1 MAAGQTVS
9 LQAVLEQVGSDLW
22 EYIFRVDR
30 DIAEQF
36 IVGDDRRVVCTVN
49 GKVRYHAAL
58 LHDGLG
64 GYMVLLNQS
73 RRKSLGLHVGDT
85 MQVMLEKDTSEY
97 GMPMSDELREVLDQ
111 DSEADALFH
120 RLTRG
125 KQRTLIYWTDNV
137 KSPDI
142 RIRRAMVM
150 TAHLTARQGIIDF
163 REMNEELKAANRAAR
178 RE

>member
-1 MAAGQTVS
+1 M
-9 LQAVLEQVGSDLW
+9 GSELW
-22 EYIFRVDR
+22 EYVFRVDKS
-30 DIAEQF
+30 IAEQF
-36 IVGDDRRVVCTVN
+36 ITDDDRRVVCTVN

-58 LHDGLG
+58 LHDGMG
-64 GYMVLLNQS
+64 GFMVLVNQA
-73 RRKSLGLHVGDT
+73 RRKKLGLHTGDRIT
-85 MQVMLEKDTSEY
+85 VVLEKDTSEY

-111 DSEADALFH
+111 DSGADALFH
-120 RLTRG
+120 GLTSG

-150 TAHLTARQGIIDF
+150 CSHLNARQGVIDF
-163 REMNEELKAANRAAR
+163 KELNEELKAANRAAR

>member
-1 MAAGQTVS
+1 MIEIQTT
-9 LQAVLEQVGSDLW
+9 LEQVGSDLW
-22 EYIFRVDR
+22 EYVFRVENS
-30 DIAEQF
+30 IAQQF
-36 IVGDDRRVVCTVN
+36 ITGDERRVVCTVN

-64 GYMVLLNQS
+64 GFMVLVNQS
-73 RRKSLGLHVGDT
+73 RRKQLGLHAGDRLT
-85 MQVMLEKDTSEY
+85 VTLEKDTSEY

-120 RLTRG
+120 RLTPG

-137 KSPDI
+137 KNPDI
-142 RIRRAMVM
+142 RIRRALVM
-150 TAHLTARQGIIDF
+150 TAHLVAQRGTVDF
-163 REMNEELKAANRAAR
+163 KQMNEELKAANRAAR